1 MARKLHLYLIEASE
15 HSGKVKGFEYRREGG
30 ENIET
35 IKLENKP
42 EGVERMK
49 SILLVEDETI
59 MRESLQ
65 DWLTDNG
72 YEVETAEKGEQAL
85 EIIEEQ
91 DFGLLILDLKLPG
104 KDGVTVLQ
112 EAKQKKPQLKGIII
126 TAYPSVQTVVESFKE
141 GAIDY
146 LTKPFDLNHLEEL
159 IQQNLGPVQVEIKPK
174 KGARKAVAKPIV
186 KEEVKEK
193 VPSAPEEIP
202 TQLTDISEKSALIQ
216 MLV

>member
-1 MARKLHLYLIEASE
+1 
-15 HSGKVKGFEYRREGG
+15 
-30 ENIET
+30 
-35 IKLENKP
+35 
-42 EGVERMK
+42 MK

-141 GAIDY
+141 GAVDY
-146 LTKPFDLNHLEEL
+146 LTKPCKMEELLAKADNAVSRKREREEKIGHIRLKPYISVREKEEL
-159 IQQNLGPVQVEIKPK
+159 ISKILGE
-174 KGARKAVAKPIV
+174 
-186 KEEVKEK
+186 
-193 VPSAPEEIP
+193 
-202 TQLTDISEKSALIQ
+202 
-216 MLV
+216 